1 MDRCNTQYPDT
12 VKIEDAMT
20 PDTLFQIANPLALLG
35 WVALILAPFAPRFAD
50 RTAFFVIPLLMSV
63 AYSALILAYWS
74 GSTGGYGSL
83 PDVMTLFT
91 NPHIALAGWVHYLAF
106 DLMIGAWATRTAR
119 AAGIP
124 HLLVLPHLVLI
135 FLFGPAGL
143 LTYAAMH
150 LAFHLHARAKG
161 ASA

>member
-1 MDRCNTQYPDT
+1 M
-12 VKIEDAMT
+12 I
-20 PDTLFQIANPLALLG
+20 PDTLFQIANPVALLG
-35 WVALILAPFAPRFAD
+35 WVALFLSPFAPRLAD
-50 RTAFFVIPLLMSV
+50 RAASFTIPLLMAV
-63 AYSALILAYWS
+63 AYSALMLAYWS
-74 GSTGGYGSL
+74 GAPGGYGSL
-83 PDVMTLFT
+83 PDVMALFT
-91 NPHIALAGWVHYLAF
+91 DPHIALAGWVHYLAF

-143 LTYAAMH
+143 LTFCAMH
-150 LAFHLHARAKG
+150 AALSLRNTDEG